1 MNIEILEILRY
12 QESWDIRNIEILGI
26 WDIRILIVIS
36 LYYYFLVSFF
46 LILRMMITL
55 YIYSVHERMKE
66 WKNEWK
72 NERMNE
78 KTIIYK
84 FEEMSFY
91 SNSNKWENEIWM

>member
-1 MNIEILEILRY
+1 
-12 QESWDIRNIEILGI
+12 
-26 WDIRILIVIS
+26 
-36 LYYYFLVSFF
+36 
-46 LILRMMITL
+46 MMITL